1 MRAHGRPERPAGG
14 AAVGHTKGNHVLVA
28 ADQGTGGNSF
38 GLIMIVLLIGA
49 MYFLMIRPQS
59 KRRREAM
66 QMQSSLAPGDE
77 VMTGSGLFGTVTE
90 LDNDTVTLEVSPGV
104 TVKFARAAIGRV
116 MAKEEPAEPEESA
129 PGTVDNADAQKT
141 IEQA

>member
-1 MRAHGRPERPAGG
+1 
-14 AAVGHTKGNHVLVA
+14 VGHTKGNHVLVA
-28 ADQGTGGNSF
+28 AADSGTGGNSF

-59 KRRREAM
+59 KRRREAV
-66 QMQSSLAPGDE
+66 QMQAGLGPGDE
-77 VMTGSGLFGTVTE
+77 VMTGSGLYGTVTE

-116 MAKEEPAEPEESA
+116 LAREEPAEPEESA
-129 PGTVDNADAQKT
+129 PGTVDNTDAQKT

>member
-1 MRAHGRPERPAGG
+1 
-14 AAVGHTKGNHVLVA
+14 VGHTKGNHVLA

-66 QMQSSLAPGDE
+66 QMQSGLGPGDE
-77 VMTGSGLFGTVTE
+77 VMTGSGLYGTVTE
-90 LDNDTVTLEVSPGV
+90 LDNDTVTLEISPGV

-116 MAKEEPAEPEESA
+116 LAREESEEPEESA
-129 PGTVDNADAQKT
+129 PGTVDNSDAQKT

>member
-1 MRAHGRPERPAGG
+1 M
-14 AAVGHTKGNHVLVA
+14 LFA

-77 VMTGSGLFGTVTE
+77 VMTGSGLYGTVTE
-90 LDNDTVTLEVSPGV
+90 LDNETVTLEVSPGV

-116 MAKEEPAEPEESA
+116 LAREETAESEADA
-129 PGTVDNADAQKT
+129 PGTADNTDAQKT

>member
-1 MRAHGRPERPAGG
+1 MWLAGG
-14 AAVGHTKGNHVLVA
+14 AAAGHTKGNHVLVA
-28 ADQGTGGNSF
+28 ADQGTGGSSSF

-66 QMQSSLAPGDE
+66 QMQSTLGPGDE
-77 VMTGSGLFGTVTE
+77 VMTGSGLYGTVTE
-90 LDNDTVTLEVSPGV
+90 LDDDTVTLEISPGV
-104 TVKFARAAIGRV
+104 TVRFARAAIGRV
-116 MAKEEPAEPEESA
+116 LAREEPAEAEHEA
-129 PGTVDNADAQKT
+129 GAVDNTGAQRT